1 MSEIFNTRNIQYA
14 FYLIPH
20 VNKSIYT
27 GHYSK
32 GDLQVSD
39 KERAAQT
46 EAMFKDMA
54 TIIAD
59 KCVNPDTKRPYPVTM
74 IEKAMKVGT
83 YF

>member
-1 MSEIFNTRNIQYA
+1 MSVNQY
-14 FYLIPH
+14 
-20 VNKSIYT
+20 V
-27 GHYSK
+27 GQYSK

-74 IEKAMKVGT
+74 IEKAMKVRKEPI
-83 YF
+83 

>member
-1 MSEIFNTRNIQYA
+1 M
-14 FYLIPH
+14 
-20 VNKSIYT
+20 
-27 GHYSK
+27 
-32 GDLQVSD
+32 SD

-54 TIIAD
+54 NIIAD

-83 YF
+83 YFYKL